1 MKGLITESANKTLSG
16 IEEETAQAGLRR
28 RRVTVSGEASESL
41 ELGNS
46 LVGRR
51 IKVWWPLDKTFYEGV
66 IDSYDPVRG
75 KHKILYADGDEEVL
89 NLKKQRWELVD
100 VDVSSDEAEE
110 GLGLK
115 KLAEASDMYITL
127 LTILGFV
134 AYYVCLL
141 QEQDLSCSSSLFGCC
156 MSFEPSNLGTK
167 LDVNAMVK
175 SRKNNE
181 NSEVKSSAK
190 GATVGRKESAGKRK
204 TKRLKTDSNIKRTNL
219 RLMALKRKK
228 RIRFCSRNG
237 NVSKKQRKEG
247 ATNKGKEPVDEDMVQ
262 GDTGGNDSYGDA
274 SDSSEDS
281 MENIYFDDS
290 EEDRD
295 LGLDD
300 GFSDIEDEMTGE
312 KDDDQHESSTR
323 RIKKKRLKTMKH
335 PVHEAAPSDVTP
347 PSQEADSQAAPIHE
361 AAPVDEDPLEH
372 DGVPNDANT
381 EIFLPENVERIH
393 DMEEEYISDELES
406 GDNSDVDGGERPRYP
421 KFREEDMCKEFR
433 VGRTT
438 TYRLKTLVAR
448 HTCGRVFGNNNA
460 KAGWVAKVIVNKMRS
475 NNKIPPP
482 TENDVNEPPP
492 TQSSQ
497 AAAQPPQ
504 TDEAPTVAP
513 RKRGR
518 PRSIATTAAGS
529 QTSRASRGSKG
540 KGVSNKTTQAKK
552 KGKGIESSAQG
563 EQQNTSQAAENPD
576 QNLEKFTDAFK
587 KAGIS
592 EDQIGSVEPSPIVQ
606 GFQTSAA
613 ALSRL
618 QHAASQGSNQGGM
631 QNAAAD
637 IGILLHTLG
646 HTARSTLRTESVQQ
660 CVNAL
665 HETAE
670 QLNEAQPSPVPN
682 DGGQAIDAVARESQE
697 KGDSVPKAPA
707 T

>member
-1 MKGLITESANKTLSG
+1 MEKFVRTPKMHYEEGEVHAFHNLDLDTWSYFEALGLLKDLGYKTHVKLWWESKGSRGRTQWKEVKDDEDAF
-16 IEEETAQAGLRR
+16 E
-28 RRVTVSGEASESL
+28 VSGYAEKKKCEVHLYVEHSVSVVEATKVTK
-41 ELGNS
+41 ELTYHNEAGGVSGQGLCNATGHVVGN
-46 LVGRR
+46 
-51 IKVWWPLDKTFYEGV
+51 
-66 IDSYDPVRG
+66 
-75 KHKILYADGDEEVL
+75 
-89 NLKKQRWELVD
+89 
-100 VDVSSDEAEE
+100 
-110 GLGLK
+110 
-115 KLAEASDMYITL
+115 
-127 LTILGFV
+127 
-134 AYYVCLL
+134 YV
-141 QEQDLSCSSSLFGCC
+141 
-156 MSFEPSNLGTK
+156 
-167 LDVNAMVK
+167 
-175 SRKNNE
+175 
-181 NSEVKSSAK
+181 
-190 GATVGRKESAGKRK
+190 RKEPP
-204 TKRLKTDSNIKRTNL
+204 
-219 RLMALKRKK
+219 
-228 RIRFCSRNG
+228 
-237 NVSKKQRKEG
+237 
-247 ATNKGKEPVDEDMVQ
+247 NKGKEPVDEDMVQ
-262 GDTGGNDSYGDA
+262 GDTGGNDSDGDA

-312 KDDDQHESSTR
+312 KDDDQPESSTI

-335 PVHEAAPSDVTP
+335 PVHEAAPSGVTP
-347 PSQEADSQAAPIHE
+347 PSQEADSQTAPIHE

-406 GDNSDVDGGERPRYP
+406 GDDSDVDGGERPRYP
-421 KFREEDMCKEFR
+421 KFREEDMCKEFRFKLGMEFCSLKQFKDFVLEHSVLNGRQIRYVKNDAVRVRVACSKNCPFTIFVSR

-475 NNKIPPP
+475 NNKVPPP

-504 TDEAPTVAP
+504 TDEAPAVAP

-576 QNLEKFTDAFK
+576 QNPVHSLYGMMLAWGEAMGSKEKFTDAFK
-587 KAGIS
+587 KVGIS

-606 GFQTSAA
+606 GFQTAAA

-646 HTARSTLRTESVQQ
+646 HTAGSTLRTESVQQ

-697 KGDSVPKAPA
+697 KGDYVPKAPA

>member
-1 MKGLITESANKTLSG
+1 MWEFEATKVTKELTYHNE
-16 IEEETAQAGLRR
+16 AGG
-28 RRVTVSGEASESL
+28 VSGQGLCNATSHVV
-41 ELGNS
+41 GN
-46 LVGRR
+46 
-51 IKVWWPLDKTFYEGV
+51 
-66 IDSYDPVRG
+66 
-75 KHKILYADGDEEVL
+75 
-89 NLKKQRWELVD
+89 
-100 VDVSSDEAEE
+100 
-110 GLGLK
+110 
-115 KLAEASDMYITL
+115 
-127 LTILGFV
+127 
-134 AYYVCLL
+134 YV
-141 QEQDLSCSSSLFGCC
+141 
-156 MSFEPSNLGTK
+156 
-167 LDVNAMVK
+167 
-175 SRKNNE
+175 
-181 NSEVKSSAK
+181 
-190 GATVGRKESAGKRK
+190 RKEPP
-204 TKRLKTDSNIKRTNL
+204 
-219 RLMALKRKK
+219 
-228 RIRFCSRNG
+228 
-237 NVSKKQRKEG
+237 
-247 ATNKGKEPVDEDMVQ
+247 NKGKEPVDEDMVQ
-262 GDTGGNDSYGDA
+262 GDTGGNDSDGDA

-312 KDDDQHESSTR
+312 KDDDQPKSSTR

-335 PVHEAAPSDVTP
+335 PVHEAAASD
-347 PSQEADSQAAPIHE
+347 
-361 AAPVDEDPLEH
+361 
-372 DGVPNDANT
+372 
-381 EIFLPENVERIH
+381 
-393 DMEEEYISDELES
+393 
-406 GDNSDVDGGERPRYP
+406 
-421 KFREEDMCKEFR
+421 
-433 VGRTT
+433 
-438 TYRLKTLVAR
+438 TLVAR

-460 KAGWVAKVIVNKMRS
+460 KAGWVAKVIVNKMMS
-475 NNKIPPP
+475 NNKVPPP

-504 TDEAPTVAP
+504 TDEAPAVAP

-540 KGVSNKTTQAKK
+540 KWVSNKTTQAKK

-576 QNLEKFTDAFK
+576 QNPVHSLYGMMLAWGEAMGSKEKFTDAFK

-606 GFQTSAA
+606 GFQTAAA

-631 QNAAAD
+631 QNATAD

-646 HTARSTLRTESVQQ
+646 HTAGSTLQTESVQQ

>member
-1 MKGLITESANKTLSG
+1 MWEFEATKVTKELTYHNE
-16 IEEETAQAGLRR
+16 AGG
-28 RRVTVSGEASESL
+28 VSGQGLCNATGHVV
-41 ELGNS
+41 GN
-46 LVGRR
+46 
-51 IKVWWPLDKTFYEGV
+51 
-66 IDSYDPVRG
+66 
-75 KHKILYADGDEEVL
+75 
-89 NLKKQRWELVD
+89 
-100 VDVSSDEAEE
+100 
-110 GLGLK
+110 
-115 KLAEASDMYITL
+115 
-127 LTILGFV
+127 
-134 AYYVCLL
+134 YV
-141 QEQDLSCSSSLFGCC
+141 
-156 MSFEPSNLGTK
+156 
-167 LDVNAMVK
+167 
-175 SRKNNE
+175 
-181 NSEVKSSAK
+181 
-190 GATVGRKESAGKRK
+190 RKEPP
-204 TKRLKTDSNIKRTNL
+204 
-219 RLMALKRKK
+219 
-228 RIRFCSRNG
+228 
-237 NVSKKQRKEG
+237 
-247 ATNKGKEPVDEDMVQ
+247 NKGKEPVDEDMVQ
-262 GDTGGNDSYGDA
+262 GDTGGNDSDGDA

-312 KDDDQHESSTR
+312 KDDDQPECSTR

-347 PSQEADSQAAPIHE
+347 PSQEADSQVHQ
-361 AAPVDEDPLEH
+361 
-372 DGVPNDANT
+372 
-381 EIFLPENVERIH
+381 FMRIH

-406 GDNSDVDGGERPRYP
+406 GDDSDVDGGERPRYP

-475 NNKIPPP
+475 NNKVPPP

-504 TDEAPTVAP
+504 TDEAPAVAP

-540 KGVSNKTTQAKK
+540 
-552 KGKGIESSAQG
+552 IESSAQG

-576 QNLEKFTDAFK
+576 QNLVHSLYGMMLAWGEAMGSKEKFTDAFK

-606 GFQTSAA
+606 GFQTAAA

-637 IGILLHTLG
+637 I
-646 HTARSTLRTESVQQ
+646 
-660 CVNAL
+660 
-665 HETAE
+665 AE

-682 DGGQAIDAVARESQE
+682 DGGQAIDACS
-697 KGDSVPKAPA
+697 

>member
-1 MKGLITESANKTLSG
+1 MWEFEATKVTKELTYHNE
-16 IEEETAQAGLRR
+16 AGG
-28 RRVTVSGEASESL
+28 VSGQGLCNATGHVV
-41 ELGNS
+41 GN
-46 LVGRR
+46 
-51 IKVWWPLDKTFYEGV
+51 
-66 IDSYDPVRG
+66 
-75 KHKILYADGDEEVL
+75 
-89 NLKKQRWELVD
+89 
-100 VDVSSDEAEE
+100 
-110 GLGLK
+110 
-115 KLAEASDMYITL
+115 
-127 LTILGFV
+127 
-134 AYYVCLL
+134 YV
-141 QEQDLSCSSSLFGCC
+141 
-156 MSFEPSNLGTK
+156 
-167 LDVNAMVK
+167 
-175 SRKNNE
+175 
-181 NSEVKSSAK
+181 
-190 GATVGRKESAGKRK
+190 RKEPP
-204 TKRLKTDSNIKRTNL
+204 
-219 RLMALKRKK
+219 
-228 RIRFCSRNG
+228 
-237 NVSKKQRKEG
+237 
-247 ATNKGKEPVDEDMVQ
+247 NKGKEPVDEDMVQ
-262 GDTGGNDSYGDA
+262 GDTGGNDSDGDA

-312 KDDDQHESSTR
+312 KDDDQPESSTR

-406 GDNSDVDGGERPRYP
+406 GDDSDVDGGERP
-421 KFREEDMCKEFR
+421 R

-475 NNKIPPP
+475 NNKVPPP

-504 TDEAPTVAP
+504 TDEAPAVAP

-518 PRSIATTAAGS
+518 PRSIATTATGS

-576 QNLEKFTDAFK
+576 QNLVHSLYGMMLAWGEAMGSKEKFTDAFK

-606 GFQTSAA
+606 GFQTAAA

-646 HTARSTLRTESVQQ
+646 HTAGSTLRTESVQQ

-665 HETAE
+665 HETVE

-682 DGGQAIDAVARESQE
+682 DGGQAIDVVARESQE

>member
-1 MKGLITESANKTLSG
+1 MWEFEATKVTKELTYHNE
-16 IEEETAQAGLRR
+16 AGG
-28 RRVTVSGEASESL
+28 VSGQGL
-41 ELGNS
+41 CNTTGHVVGN
-46 LVGRR
+46 
-51 IKVWWPLDKTFYEGV
+51 
-66 IDSYDPVRG
+66 
-75 KHKILYADGDEEVL
+75 
-89 NLKKQRWELVD
+89 
-100 VDVSSDEAEE
+100 
-110 GLGLK
+110 
-115 KLAEASDMYITL
+115 
-127 LTILGFV
+127 
-134 AYYVCLL
+134 YV
-141 QEQDLSCSSSLFGCC
+141 
-156 MSFEPSNLGTK
+156 
-167 LDVNAMVK
+167 
-175 SRKNNE
+175 
-181 NSEVKSSAK
+181 
-190 GATVGRKESAGKRK
+190 RKEPP
-204 TKRLKTDSNIKRTNL
+204 
-219 RLMALKRKK
+219 
-228 RIRFCSRNG
+228 
-237 NVSKKQRKEG
+237 
-247 ATNKGKEPVDEDMVQ
+247 NKGKELVDEDMVQ
-262 GDTGGNDSYGDA
+262 GDTGGNDSDGDA

-281 MENIYFDDS
+281 TENIYFDDS
-290 EEDRD
+290 EEDGD

-312 KDDDQHESSTR
+312 KDDDQPESSTR

-361 AAPVDEDPLEH
+361 AALVDEDPLEH

-406 GDNSDVDGGERPRYP
+406 GDDSDVDGGERPRYP

-460 KAGWVAKVIVNKMRS
+460 KVGWVAKVIVNKMRS
-475 NNKIPPP
+475 NNKVTLKEVVDDIRTTYSTGITISRAFKARQIAKNHCRGRFQQTVPP
-482 TENDVNEPPP
+482 TIENDVNEPPP

-497 AAAQPPQ
+497 AAGQPPQ
-504 TDEAPTVAP
+504 TDEAPAVAP

-576 QNLEKFTDAFK
+576 QNPVHSLYGMMLAWGEAMGSKEKFTDAFK

-592 EDQIGSVEPSPIVQ
+592 EDQIGSVEPSSIVQ
-606 GFQTSAA
+606 GFQTAVA

-646 HTARSTLRTESVQQ
+646 HTAGSTLRTESVQQ

-682 DGGQAIDAVARESQE
+682 DGGQAIDVVARESQE

>member
-1 MKGLITESANKTLSG
+1 MWVEATKVTKELTYHNE
-16 IEEETAQAGLRR
+16 AGG
-28 RRVTVSGEASESL
+28 VSGQGLCNATGHVV
-41 ELGNS
+41 GN
-46 LVGRR
+46 
-51 IKVWWPLDKTFYEGV
+51 
-66 IDSYDPVRG
+66 
-75 KHKILYADGDEEVL
+75 
-89 NLKKQRWELVD
+89 
-100 VDVSSDEAEE
+100 
-110 GLGLK
+110 
-115 KLAEASDMYITL
+115 
-127 LTILGFV
+127 
-134 AYYVCLL
+134 YV
-141 QEQDLSCSSSLFGCC
+141 
-156 MSFEPSNLGTK
+156 
-167 LDVNAMVK
+167 
-175 SRKNNE
+175 
-181 NSEVKSSAK
+181 
-190 GATVGRKESAGKRK
+190 RKEPP
-204 TKRLKTDSNIKRTNL
+204 
-219 RLMALKRKK
+219 
-228 RIRFCSRNG
+228 
-237 NVSKKQRKEG
+237 
-247 ATNKGKEPVDEDMVQ
+247 NKGKEPVDEDMVQ

-274 SDSSEDS
+274 GDSSEDS

-295 LGLDD
+295 LGLND

-312 KDDDQHESSTR
+312 KDDDQPECSTR

-347 PSQEADSQAAPIHE
+347 PSQEADSQATPIHE

-406 GDNSDVDGGERPRYP
+406 GDDSDVDGGERP
-421 KFREEDMCKEFR
+421 R

-475 NNKIPPP
+475 NNKVPPP

-504 TDEAPTVAP
+504 TDEAPAVAP

-540 KGVSNKTTQAKK
+540 KGVSNKTTQDKK

-576 QNLEKFTDAFK
+576 QNLVHSLYGMMLAWGEAM
-587 KAGIS
+587 
-592 EDQIGSVEPSPIVQ
+592 GSK
-606 GFQTSAA
+606 TAAA

-682 DGGQAIDAVARESQE
+682 NGGQAIDAVARESQE